1 MSNIKARYSLSAG
14 YTNDEG
20 GQNYL
25 ESKGTFFIL
34 IIVVAVLTLTLAALA
49 GYLFLVQGTPGAK
62 SAQTQETEAVKEI
75 PKEADL
81 TIIELYEGGK
91 KYFNLKNDDDKIA
104 VIQVNI
110 ALKHFKEIK
119 ENKKIKVAEKM
130 VTEKMQANVLEIKE
144 LISTYFMHVTLED
157 VKHSDAK
164 EKAKTELKKQIN
176 ELLNEGEKE
185 PYEFVY
191 KVIIDEWL
199 YQ

>member
-1 MSNIKARYSLSAG
+1 M
-14 YTNDEG
+14 
-20 GQNYL
+20 

-110 ALKHFKEIK
+110 ALKHFNEIK

-130 VTEKMQANVLEIKE
+130 QANVLEIKE
-144 LISTYFMHVTLED
+144 LVSTYFMQVTLED

-164 EKAKTELKKQIN
+164 EKAKVELKKQIN

>member
-110 ALKHFKEIK
+110 ALKHFNEIK

-130 VTEKMQANVLEIKE
+130 QANVLEIKE
-144 LISTYFMHVTLED
+144 LVSTYFMQVTLED

-164 EKAKTELKKQIN
+164 EKAKVELKKQIN